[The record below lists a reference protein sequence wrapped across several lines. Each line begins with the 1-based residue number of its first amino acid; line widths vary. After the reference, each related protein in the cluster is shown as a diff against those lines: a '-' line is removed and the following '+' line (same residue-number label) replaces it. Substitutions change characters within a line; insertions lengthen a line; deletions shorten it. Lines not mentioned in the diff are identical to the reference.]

1 MTKTFLVQDMGTS
14 ESYLWSLP
22 QILEEINKDR
32 SSEWTDYDESDYVE
46 GWCEWVEGEY
56 FSCEEIKQKYHEHNC
71 WDFADYYEFEEEGH
85 RYHGWECGVCGELL
99 QTG

>member
-1 MTKTFLVQDMGTS
+1 MKTFLVQDMGTKKS
-14 ESYLWSLP
+14 NLWSLP

-56 FSCEEIKQKYHEHNC
+56 FSCKEIKKKFDPDTASVISMAEDTLRKSQ
-71 WDFADYYEFEEEGH
+71 
-85 RYHGWECGVCGELL
+85 
-99 QTG
+99 

>member
-1 MTKTFLVQDMGTS
+1 MKTFLVQDMGTK
-14 ESYLWSLP
+14 ESNLWSLP

-56 FSCEEIKQKYHEHNC
+56 FSCKEIKKKYLQEKISNL
-71 WDFADYYEFEEEGH
+71 YEIAEKIDPDTASVISMAEDTL
-85 RYHGWECGVCGELL
+85 RKSK
-99 QTG
+99 